1 MFSFFK
7 KKKIISHIRL
17 SGVIGN
23 VGKFRHG
30 IEYSGQE
37 ETIIKAGTPLGQL
50 IPLSEKKYEMVQREM
65 NQQDHDWI
73 VRQEHAYF
81 STFWRITMRKKVQ
94 AMYKKFW
101 NR

>member
-23 VGKFRHG
+23 VGKFRQG

-37 ETIIKAGTPLGQL
+37 ETIKKAFSVKK
-50 IPLSEKKYEMVQREM
+50 ILSVLKQRKS
-65 NQQDHDWI
+65 
-73 VRQEHAYF
+73 F
-81 STFWRITMRKKVQ
+81 SLL
-94 AMYKKFW
+94 
-101 NR
+101 